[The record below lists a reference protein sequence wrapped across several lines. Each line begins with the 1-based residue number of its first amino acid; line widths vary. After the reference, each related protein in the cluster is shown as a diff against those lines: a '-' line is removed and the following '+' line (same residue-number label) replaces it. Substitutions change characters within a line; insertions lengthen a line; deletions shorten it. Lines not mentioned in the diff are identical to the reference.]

1 MVSSVTVESP
11 PPLPFKTEEGIVA
24 EQQAFLEALPLVHYL
39 LLFGRETL
47 AEICP
52 SDVLSSPLG
61 SSRDFRTLQ
70 SLYVQSH
77 FIVFGSAQSVRVM
90 LAATSIAEEDP

>member
-1 MVSSVTVESP
+1 M
-11 PPLPFKTEEGIVA
+11 PFKTEEDIVP
-24 EQQAFLEALPLVHYL
+24 EQQAFLGVLPLVHY

-70 SLYVQSH
+70 SLYVRSC

-90 LAATSIAEEDP
+90 FAATSIAEEDP